1 MRLKR
6 RHDLTYLCMHCLHGG
21 TAIAPQF
28 SVEEIRSL
36 NPVGPLVNRRDTDIT
51 QILGRTRLLDIAHTT
66 VDLNPQRSHFNS
78 NFGQPALYHR
88 YHQVD
93 STLTDLAS
101 RFSARVSQIHRDRL

>member
-6 RHDLTYLCMHCLHGG
+6 RATPRISAC
-21 TAIAPQF
+21 IASMVAPPSPQF
-28 SVEEIRSL
+28 SVEEIRGL

-51 QILGRTRLLDIAHTT
+51 QILGRARLLHIAHTA
-66 VDLNPQRSHFNS
+66 VDLNPQQVTSIH
-78 NFGQPALYHR
+78 FGQPALYHR

-101 RFSARVSQIHRDRL
+101 RFSARVSKSIATASE